1 MSNTID
7 LSNVRFYRAFGT
19 FIPNGIHQNRY
30 INGTRKPTHMPLE
43 AHHIIDEWFMN
54 KFAIKA
60 RSSTVFVG
68 IQKRSVESYAK
79 SKGAVI
85 KKISFPVESNYI
97 YSSKIHDLYQDYN
110 LLIQSDG
117 YADTRNIIPLL
128 EESNYQITNNP
139 ELIPPDFLGEI
150 MVYCDRFYLEDL

>member
-1 MSNTID
+1 MVDKFSE
-7 LSNVRFYRAFGT
+7 VKFYRAFT
-19 FIPNGIHQNRY
+19 KPISNGVHKNLF

-43 AHHIIDEWFMN
+43 AHHIIDQWFMD
-54 KFAIKA
+54 KFGIKA
-60 RSSTVFVG
+60 RSSTIFVG
-68 IQKRSVESYAK
+68 TQIRSVESYAK
-79 SKGAVI
+79 SEGAVI
-85 KKISFPVESNYI
+85 KIISFPVGSNYI
-97 YSSKIHDLYQDYN
+97 YSSKIHDLYENYN

-150 MVYCDRFYLEDL
+150 MVYCEYFYLEDL

>member
-1 MSNTID
+1 MLNTID
-7 LSNVRFYRAFGT
+7 LSSVGFYRAFGAN
-19 FIPNGIHQNRY
+19 ISNGIHQNRY

-68 IQKRSVESYAK
+68 IQQKSVESYAQ
-79 SKGAVI
+79 SEGSII
-85 KKISFPVESNYI
+85 KRIRFPIGSNYI
-97 YSSKIHDLYQDYN
+97 YSLTIHDLYEDYK
-110 LLIQSDG
+110 LLVLSDG
-117 YADTRNIIPLL
+117 SADIRNIIPLL
-128 EESNYQITNNP
+128 EESNYKITNNP